1 MIKWKFTFFL
11 MLITFILSF
20 FLFYEINNNK
30 NNVQNSVKLI
40 PYDISNL
47 ISLNFIN
54 SSNNIYCKKINDDWF
69 INSTNDKL
77 QKADSLIIQRIL
89 KSLEKI
95 SLYPNIKLSELNQ
108 SKLSLSDFGLDDT
121 SDKILLDF
129 GFKQI
134 QISIGSN
141 HKLSSDIYFLKTDID
156 YILSGSS
163 KILNFIP
170 RNINSIKDMNIMP
183 NISQEVQRISINSK
197 SKYVEIVKK
206 SENEWN
212 LIQPRRG
219 VLKGIEVNSFIDKL
233 SSYRLIDLTDK
244 EIIDYSID
252 ENEYEV
258 VEVSFQGIADEL
270 YTFSIMN
277 KSSLDKNYVYLNIG
291 GENQIG
297 KCDVSLLKFINFSLD
312 NFLKSKVFDFTIFK
326 PVAFTFETDKH
337 EINLSKNNNDIWE
350 MKAPFFWNL
359 DQKALDEFILFV
371 DNMRITKFNVPNDKN
386 YKTSN
391 LLIESDDGKKEK
403 IIFFESDDTDDLL
416 LIKFFD
422 EPFYHEINIKHSFNK
437 FLNPL
442 FFKDTYL
449 FSFSIENIKSLKRI
463 INDDKSLEKIY
474 DFSNGIDVE
483 FVNSLINIRADKYVA
498 AYPSALENFGLK
510 DPWGIFQFRFS
521 NLDILGLDLLIGK
534 KTIGGRFAMIK
545 GRDIVFVLSD
555 ETLSKIII

>member
-1 MIKWKFTFFL
+1 
-11 MLITFILSF
+11 
-20 FLFYEINNNK
+20 
-30 NNVQNSVKLI
+30 
-40 PYDISNL
+40 
-47 ISLNFIN
+47 
-54 SSNNIYCKKINDDWF
+54 
-69 INSTNDKL
+69 
-77 QKADSLIIQRIL
+77 
-89 KSLEKI
+89 
-95 SLYPNIKLSELNQ
+95 
-108 SKLSLSDFGLDDT
+108 
-121 SDKILLDF
+121 
-129 GFKQI
+129 
-134 QISIGSN
+134 
-141 HKLSSDIYFLKTDID
+141 
-156 YILSGSS
+156 
-163 KILNFIP
+163 
-170 RNINSIKDMNIMP
+170 
-183 NISQEVQRISINSK
+183 
-197 SKYVEIVKK
+197 
-206 SENEWN
+206 
-212 LIQPRRG
+212 
-219 VLKGIEVNSFIDKL
+219 
-233 SSYRLIDLTDK
+233 
-244 EIIDYSID
+244 
-252 ENEYEV
+252 
-258 VEVSFQGIADEL
+258 
-270 YTFSIMN
+270 
-277 KSSLDKNYVYLNIG
+277 
-291 GENQIG
+291 
-297 KCDVSLLKFINFSLD
+297 
-312 NFLKSKVFDFTIFK
+312 
-326 PVAFTFETDKH
+326 
-337 EINLSKNNNDIWE
+337 

-463 INDDKSLEKIY
+463 INNDKSLEKIY
-474 DFSNGIDVE
+474 NFSDGSDVE